1 KGCGSKGACN
11 TASCNK
17 RSTYDWLAD
26 LGIDDPYADNLVE
39 VSFKNGASK
48 DFFHAPADLEVYTGD
63 NVAVETKAG
72 YNVGRITLS
81 GELVR
86 LQMKKKRVKED
97 KITHSVLRRAN
108 LRDLEKLAEVREL
121 EKTTLTKARA
131 IARQNHMKMKVS
143 DIEYQGD
150 GKKVTIYYTADD
162 RIDFRELVRQ
172 YSHQFR
178 VKVEMRQIGPRM
190 ESSRIG
196 GLGSCGRELCC
207 STWLSDFSAVNT
219 AAARY
224 QNIAINQVKLS
235 GQCGRLKCCLNYELD
250 TYMEA
255 LEAFPKKAD
264 KLRTE
269 AGLCLLIK
277 TDIFKGIMYY
287 TYKENRGSLVPLP
300 VARVHEILELNRA
313 GEKPADLKGFQIVIE
328 EKEED
333 LFGYEDVTG
342 AVELPAE
349 KRRKKRRKKKKP
361 SGGRSSSG
369 RGGQAKG
376 NAPAKTEGGEEKKP
390 SRRRNNRRKKSGNQ
404 PAGDG
409 ANAKQGGSG
418 RKRRTPRRKKGGGDK
433 ND

>member
-1 KGCGSKGACN
+1 MGCSTCSTSNSTVKGCRSNGGCG
-11 TASCNK
+11 TGGCNK
-17 RSTYDWLAD
+17 MNVFDWLSNMEFPSLNTFD
-26 LGIDDPYADNLVE
+26 IVE
-39 VSFKNGASK
+39 VKFKNGRK
-48 DFFHAPADLEVYTGD
+48 DFFRNTKDLSLTTGD
-63 NVAVETKAG
+63 PVVVDVTNG
-72 YNVGRITLS
+72 YHIGYISLQ

-86 LQMKKKRVKED
+86 LQMQKKKVPNNDQIRAIYRVATD
-97 KITHSVLRRAN
+97 Q
-108 LRDLEKLAEVREL
+108 DLEKLEKVRNREMPTMYRTREIIQKMGL
-121 EKTTLTKARA
+121 S
-131 IARQNHMKMKVS
+131 MKLS
-143 DIEYQGD
+143 DVEYQAD
-150 GKKVTIYYTADD
+150 NNKATFYYSADS
-162 RIDFRELVRQ
+162 RVDFRELIKVLAGE
-172 YSHQFR
+172 FR
-178 VKVEMRQIGPRM
+178 IRIEMRQISLRQEAG
-190 ESSRIG
+190 RIG
-196 GLGSCGRELCC
+196 GIGSCGRELCC

-313 GEKPADLKGFQIVIE
+313 GEKPADLKGFQLVIE

-361 SGGRSSSG
+361 SGERSSSG

-376 NAPAKTEGGEEKKP
+376 NAPAKTESGDAKKP
-390 SRRRNNRRKKSGNQ
+390 SRRQNNRRKR
-404 PAGDG
+404 
-409 ANAKQGGSG
+409 GG
-418 RKRRTPRRKKGGGDK
+418 
-433 ND
+433 